1 MLLYYSY
8 YRKLEYGNIM
18 RRYSFLAKDDIYEAI
33 NSLRDAFLAAH
44 NDSDVEEIINAVLT
58 QDEKVRVGRRII
70 IAGLLKSNLT
80 IEEIV
85 NLLKVGNNTVMA
97 VARSLEAHEAGFK
110 LLEQRKKRVENEYQ
124 RKKYKSIGGST
135 KIFKEKVY
143 TGFKR
148 KDVNR

>member
-1 MLLYYSY
+1 MMLLY

-18 RRYSFLAKDDIYEAI
+18 RRYSFLTKDDVYEAI
-33 NSLRDAFLAAH
+33 NSLRDAFLAA
-44 NDSDVEEIINAVLT
+44 NNGSDVEEIINAILT

-70 IAGLLKSNLT
+70 IADLLKSALT

-97 VARSLEAHEAGFK
+97 VARSLETHETGFK

-124 RKKYKSIGGST
+124 QRKYKFVGSS
-135 KIFKEKVY
+135 KKVFKEKVY

-148 KDVNR
+148 KDVKR

>member
-1 MLLYYSY
+1 
-8 YRKLEYGNIM
+8 M
-18 RRYSFLAKDDIYEAI
+18 RRYSFLTKDDIYEAV

-44 NDSDVEEIINAVLT
+44 NGSEVEDIINAILT

-70 IAGLLKSNLT
+70 IARFLKSDLT
-80 IEEIV
+80 IKEIV

-97 VARSLEAHEAGFK
+97 VARSLETNENGFK
-110 LLEQRKKRVENEYQ
+110 LLEQRKNKVENEYQ
-124 RKKYKSIGGST
+124 HKKYKLVGGPT

-148 KDVNR
+148 KDVKR

>member
-1 MLLYYSY
+1 MLLY

-18 RRYSFLAKDDIYEAI
+18 RRYHFLKNDDIYEAI

-44 NDSDVEEIINAVLT
+44 NGSDVEEIINAILT

-85 NLLKVGNNTVMA
+85 SLLKVGNNTVMA
-97 VARSLEAHEAGFK
+97 VARSLETHEAGFK

-124 RKKYKSIGGST
+124 RKKHKSIGGS
-135 KIFKEKVY
+135 KKVFKEKVY

-148 KDVNR
+148 KDVKR

>member
-1 MLLYYSY
+1 MLLY
-8 YRKLEYGNIM
+8 YRKLEYENIM

-44 NDSDVEEIINAVLT
+44 NGSDVEEIINAILT

-80 IEEIV
+80 IQEIV
-85 NLLKVGNNTVMA
+85 NLLKVGNNTIMT
-97 VARSLEAHEAGFK
+97 VARSLETHEAGFK

-124 RKKYKSIGGST
+124 QKKYKFIGGS
-135 KIFKEKVY
+135 KKVFKEKVY

-148 KDVNR
+148 KDVKR

>member
-1 MLLYYSY
+1 MMLLY

-18 RRYSFLAKDDIYEAI
+18 RRYSFLTKDDVYEAI
-33 NSLRDAFLAAH
+33 NSLRDAFLAA
-44 NDSDVEEIINAVLT
+44 NNGSDVEEIINAILT

-70 IAGLLKSNLT
+70 IADLLKSDLT

-97 VARSLEAHEAGFK
+97 VARSLETHETGFK

-124 RKKYKSIGGST
+124 QRKYKFVGSS
-135 KIFKEKVY
+135 KKVFKEKVY

-148 KDVNR
+148 KDVKR